1 MRGTDGAGSTRRVRL
16 QAMAIGAIVAVDGIV
31 ASLLGAPVW
40 LAPLYVVLGLA
51 LAWARIA
58 LARAR
63 RPAAPEPAP
72 QEPPAVAS
80 ATPAP
85 AAPAPER
92 RAIGYACVPTA
103 SNGDLRAHT
112 DAVTAFCAERGLALE
127 TVVHDV
133 ESPGTETRPTLA
145 WALEQIAKQQAEV
158 LVVPRLRDLS
168 SNVANLAPLLRWF
181 ESDQRTLMALDV
193 QLDTSTEAGRL
204 AAGAIVGVGGWEH
217 DRISER
223 TRAGLEAARSR
234 GGAQGRTAVADIPEL
249 QERIARMRDEGMT
262 LQAIADVLNEEG
274 VPTLRGGA
282 MWRPSSVQRATGYR
296 RPSAATRG
304 IELPKFKPPEI

>member
-1 MRGTDGAGSTRRVRL
+1 
-16 QAMAIGAIVAVDGIV
+16 
-31 ASLLGAPVW
+31 
-40 LAPLYVVLGLA
+40 
-51 LAWARIA
+51 
-58 LARAR
+58 
-63 RPAAPEPAP
+63 
-72 QEPPAVAS
+72 
-80 ATPAP
+80 
-85 AAPAPER
+85 
-92 RAIGYACVPTA
+92 
-103 SNGDLRAHT
+103 
-112 DAVTAFCAERGLALE
+112 
-127 TVVHDV
+127 
-133 ESPGTETRPTLA
+133 
-145 WALEQIAKQQAEV
+145 
-158 LVVPRLRDLS
+158 
-168 SNVANLAPLLRWF
+168 
-181 ESDQRTLMALDV
+181 MALDL

-204 AAGAIVGVGGWEH
+204 AAVAIVGVGGWEH

-304 IELPKFKPPEI
+304 IELPKFKPPEL